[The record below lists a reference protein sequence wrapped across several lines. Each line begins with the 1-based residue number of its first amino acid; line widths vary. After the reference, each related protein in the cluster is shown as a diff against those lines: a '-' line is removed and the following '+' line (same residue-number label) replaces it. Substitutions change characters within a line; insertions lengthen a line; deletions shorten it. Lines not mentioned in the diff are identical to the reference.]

1 MRSYYH
7 GSEGNNSSLWMHKY
21 KPTKAFEV
29 CGNEEAINFLS
40 DWLDLWHKRLYQSRK
55 SSSNKG
61 QSKRQ
66 DDGADSEDIH
76 ESPLQSVLLVT
87 GPIGSGKSA
96 AVYACAQEQGF
107 NVLEIN
113 ASSCR
118 NGAAI
123 TAIKNK
129 LEEPSAGKIT
139 SCFKPVKSLPAAKKM
154 DDWAI
159 ASSSIDEP
167 RQTLILVE
175 DVGIIFPEDRGF
187 ITAIQHFSATAKWP
201 IILTSDRNN
210 GGLPNNFAR
219 LHVSFSF
226 PLREELLCHM
236 YKVCITEEVNTNP
249 LLLKKFIQSCD
260 GDIRK
265 TIMQLQF
272 WFQSKKHSKDRKV
285 PKVYGLLPFDLEACH
300 KIIPKILP
308 WSYPSELSQLIEKEV
323 AKSIATMDENSCL
336 QGSVNQE
343 LDINERKKD
352 LDVKCMNTDYLEAK
366 VKRIKRSLTYHNGV
380 ESQHSAISEFS
391 NCSGSPV
398 TSSWQEGQSKLGS
411 EKDPHNAHSLDVH
424 EEVYK
429 THSLESNSEYLSKFQ
444 MNQNY
449 PSTSFYASCS
459 IPETTI
465 QKGIKPLSGSV
476 SCCHAGP
483 VEVSLNNEQTPITLS
498 VCQSLDKLPQ
508 NSDPFANTEIPESS
522 STKAA
527 VQNFRDGNTKT
538 TTVSNVIDERSHADF
553 ISNSKFLDSRTP
565 ITLSV
570 CQSLDK
576 LPQNSDPFAN
586 TEIPESSSTKAA
598 VQNFRDGNTK
608 TTTVSNVID
617 ERSHADFISNSKFL
631 DSSPSVPMDMIEK
644 LWRELRICQKDLGQ
658 HANSEQLNV
667 SQVLR
672 LTSGLTDLI
681 SEADLLFHNHQQKQC
696 GLMEPPVTLFDE
708 ATKSWYDEQVMMST
722 VAAHG
727 FSFYAKHIS
736 DVGSEFGCKNEVD
749 LISEMLASTTNVMAL
764 GKLSRQ
770 DQTKSTSIYDNKLLE
785 MNDPTIDTNRTSF
798 SKVIRSI
805 IPARSLLSMK
815 GLAFSEYMS
824 SLRQISISEG
834 FRISH
839 GSENVK
845 KRRRVGPHY
854 LSKGRMKLTP
864 EDISVVCKGG
874 LYRKIYSQYI
884 ANMERKPA

>member
-1 MRSYYH
+1 M
-7 GSEGNNSSLWMHKY
+7 
-21 KPTKAFEV
+21 
-29 CGNEEAINFLS
+29 
-40 DWLDLWHKRLYQSRK
+40 QRK
-55 SSSNKG
+55 SSFQKSN
-61 QSKRQ
+61 
-66 DDGADSEDIH
+66 
-76 ESPLQSVLLVT
+76 V
-87 GPIGSGKSA
+87 
-96 AVYACAQEQGF
+96 F
-107 NVLEIN
+107 NFY
-113 ASSCR
+113 C
-118 NGAAI
+118 
-123 TAIKNK
+123 
-129 LEEPSAGKIT
+129 P
-139 SCFKPVKSLPAAKKM
+139 
-154 DDWAI
+154 
-159 ASSSIDEP
+159 
-167 RQTLILVE
+167 
-175 DVGIIFPEDRGF
+175 
-187 ITAIQHFSATAKWP
+187 
-201 IILTSDRNN
+201 
-210 GGLPNNFAR
+210 
-219 LHVSFSF
+219 
-226 PLREELLCHM
+226 
-236 YKVCITEEVNTNP
+236 
-249 LLLKKFIQSCD
+249 
-260 GDIRK
+260 
-265 TIMQLQF
+265 
-272 WFQSKKHSKDRKV
+272 DRKV

-352 LDVKCMNTDYLEAK
+352 LDVKCTNTDYLEAK
-366 VKRIKRSLTYHNGV
+366 VKRIKRSVTYHNGV

-459 IPETTI
+459 IPETAI

-483 VEVSLNNEQTPITLS
+483 VEVSLNNEQ
-498 VCQSLDKLPQ
+498 
-508 NSDPFANTEIPESS
+508 
-522 STKAA
+522 
-527 VQNFRDGNTKT
+527 
-538 TTVSNVIDERSHADF
+538 
-553 ISNSKFLDSRTP
+553 TP

-696 GLMEPPVTLFDE
+696 VSVLKSVFLHLYCTSTLI
-708 ATKSWYDEQVMMST
+708 M
-722 VAAHG
+722 
-727 FSFYAKHIS
+727 
-736 DVGSEFGCKNEVD
+736 
-749 LISEMLASTTNVMAL
+749 
-764 GKLSRQ
+764 
-770 DQTKSTSIYDNKLLE
+770 
-785 MNDPTIDTNRTSF
+785 
-798 SKVIRSI
+798 I
-805 IPARSLLSMK
+805 IMCRVLWSL
-815 GLAFSEYMS
+815 
-824 SLRQISISEG
+824 Q
-834 FRISH
+834 
-839 GSENVK
+839 
-845 KRRRVGPHY
+845 
-854 LSKGRMKLTP
+854 
-864 EDISVVCKGG
+864 
-874 LYRKIYSQYI
+874 
-884 ANMERKPA
+884 